1 MTVLHSE
8 YGTVPGS
15 AQAPVP
21 ARRNRRRRAGL
32 VGYLF
37 VGGYTVLLLAFGV
50 VPTGY
55 ALYLALTNANGQFSG
70 INQFTKVASD
80 FRFGPAFENIG
91 VYLGMWLFLVIVLTV
106 LVAVALRSR
115 VRRGVSSV
123 LRFLFY
129 LPGALAGVASV
140 LVWLFMLDPAVSPA
154 GALLRAFGLDSF
166 DQVLAPGNLP
176 VILVLIAFWTGAGG
190 WIVVMYGA
198 LNNIPDDVLE
208 AARIDGAGPW
218 QTAWHI
224 QIPMIRKWIVY
235 MAILAFATGTQLFVE
250 PQLLQTAS
258 LGRVSPTWSPNELAY
273 VFAFQYGNF
282 NAAAAISIILLVIGL
297 LCAGLL
303 VTRSGLFK
311 VDEDR

>member
-1 MTVLHSE
+1 V
-8 YGTVPGS
+8 
-15 AQAPVP
+15 APP
-21 ARRNRRRRAGL
+21 RARGRRAG
-32 VGYLF
+32 VAGYLF
-37 VGGYTVLLLAFGV
+37 VSGYTILLLAFGV

-55 ALYLALTNANGQFSG
+55 ALYLAFTNADGQFTG
-70 INQFTKVASD
+70 VGQFTKVVTD
-80 FRFGPAFENIG
+80 FRFGPAFADIG
-91 VYLGMWLFLVIVLTV
+91 VYLVMWLILIIVLTV
-106 LVAVALRSR
+106 TVAVVLRSR
-115 VRRGVSSV
+115 VGHGVSSV

-154 GALLRAFGLDSF
+154 GALLRALGFDNF

-176 VILVLIAFWTGAGG
+176 VILVLVAFWTGAGG

-208 AARIDGAGPW
+208 AARMDGAGPW
-218 QTAWHI
+218 QVAWRI

-250 PQLLQTAS
+250 PQLLETAS

-282 NAAAAISIILLVIGL
+282 NAAAAISIILLAIGL

-303 VTRSGLFK
+303 VTRSGMFK
-311 VDEDR
+311 VDED